1 MFTQVVLL
9 FKIAN
14 LFRLLQMIQILFRG
28 RKQVVFL
35 LVSGHVVEC
44 VRIGLIGSVFF
55 HLVKLELG
63 MILIF
68 GALSGLVDLKADLLE

>member
-1 MFTQVVLL
+1 LL
-9 FKIAN
+9 FKIAD
-14 LFRLLQMIQILFRG
+14 LLGLLQMIWILFKR
-28 RKQVVFL
+28 RKKVVFL
-35 LVSGHVVEC
+35 LVFGHLIDC
-44 VRIGLIGSVFF
+44 LHIGLLGSAFF